1 MFNEFY
7 ILNTGD
13 RGFLGSILVSKV
25 TSERRR
31 ESEGER
37 EKERGRKGERERG

>member
-7 ILNTGD
+7 IFNIGD
-13 RGFLGSILVSKV
+13 RGFLGSILVFKV
-25 TSERRR
+25 ISERRR

>member
-37 EKERGRKGERERG
+37 ETDTPTQRQTDTR